1 MIYREYGGKVLV
13 SKKIIENID
22 LEEGKIRVGDKWLTE
37 DEIRYIIK
45 MKVDSDDYNVA
56 DLAVALQTLISE
68 LNKSAVLRVRVP
80 KEMAEEFE
88 KLSKEKGESVQSV
101 LRSILINYLNTE
113 GKSLEEQEEEEA
125 IVYEDVDEEEPE
137 EEYEETTYID
147 EDEGESD
154 EDILAERD
162 DDIDIRIEEEDL
174 VEDRDSELLEIDTTI
189 GSSETVEVEAE
200 DDFDTEYIPDIEELD
215 EEESE
220 KIADESE
227 SEKVVV
233 KRGFNKNTPEFK
245 SLRREMK
252 SAEVVS
258 TKDEPNKKTKKR
270 KKVII
275 RKKKIKP
282 NED

>member
-1 MIYREYGGKVLV
+1 M
-13 SKKIIENID
+13 
-22 LEEGKIRVGDKWLTE
+22 GDKWLTE

-88 KLSKEKGESVQSV
+88 KLSKERGESVQSV
-101 LRSILINYLNTE
+101 LRTILIDYLNTG
-113 GKSLEEQEEEEA
+113 GKSPEEQEEEET

-137 EEYEETTYID
+137 EEYEEITYID
-147 EDEGESD
+147 EDEGELD
-154 EDILAERD
+154 EDILVEKD

-174 VEDRDSELLEIDTTI
+174 VEDRDSELLEIDTTR

-200 DDFDTEYIPDIEELD
+200 DDYDTEYIPDIEELD

-220 KIADESE
+220 NIAEESE
-227 SEKVVV
+227 SERVVV
-233 KRGFNKNTPEFK
+233 KRGFNENAHEFK
-245 SLRREMK
+245 SLRREKK
-252 SAEVVS
+252 SSEVVS
-258 TKDEPNKKTKKR
+258 TKDQPNKKSKKR

-275 RKKKIKP
+275 RKKKIKSK
-282 NED
+282 ED

>member
-13 SKKIIENID
+13 SKKIIEDID

-101 LRSILINYLNTE
+101 LRTILIDYLNTE
-113 GKSLEEQEEEEA
+113 VKSPEEQEEEET
-125 IVYEDVDEEEPE
+125 IIYEDVDEEEPE
-137 EEYEETTYID
+137 EEYEEITYID

-154 EDILAERD
+154 EDILGEKE

-220 KIADESE
+220 KIAEESE

-258 TKDEPNKKTKKR
+258 TKDKPNKKTKKR